1 MTLKSIL
8 KLSIIAFVL
17 QGCALTRIVDGLLEE
32 VQEQEEQSIV
42 TENRVEVFQDLLKQG
57 WKIQVYK
64 NKVLLI
70 KETPEGFIINDVFSV
85 LKEN

>member
-1 MTLKSIL
+1 MTVRVAL
-8 KLSIIAFVL
+8 KLFLVASVL
-17 QGCALTRIVDGLLEE
+17 QGCAVASIVDGLLEE
-32 VQEQEEQSIV
+32 AEETQEESIV

-64 NKVLLI
+64 NKVILI

-85 LKEN
+85 LKEK

>member
-1 MTLKSIL
+1 MTLKSML

-17 QGCALTRIVDGLLEE
+17 QGCALTRIVGGLLEE